1 MTVDA
6 EEQIAMKKTTVGIF
20 AHVDAGKTT
29 LCEALLFRAGVIR
42 RLGRVD
48 HRDSWFDTHAL
59 ERSRGVTIFSKQ
71 ASFTLGDTGFTLLD
85 TPGHVDFAAEAERTM
100 PVTDMAVMVI
110 SGTAGVQSHTA
121 TLWKL
126 LRRYRIPTL
135 LFITKMDMYTSG
147 SAEILRSIRMLL
159 SPNAVDFTGGISDGV
174 LSGSLQEEIAA
185 LDEGLMN
192 SYLDGSAITSEDAAA
207 LFEQNRL
214 FPCVF
219 GSGLRLDGVDDLIS
233 SLLALA
239 PSRSYGD
246 VPAAKVFKITRDR
259 NDSRLTNLKV
269 TGGSL
274 HVRDTVS
281 YRAADGTQYSEKITG
296 IRIYSG
302 EKYTSV
308 DSVSSGDV
316 AAVSGLDHTFAGG
329 GIGAE
334 TDVFMPVL
342 EPVMVYRIALPA
354 GSDPRTVLPKLSV
367 LEEEDPLLRIVW
379 DERLGEIHAN
389 IMGDLQ
395 GEVLKSLIESRFGL
409 NVGIDEG
416 HVLYKETVASPVEGI
431 GHFEPL
437 RHYAEVHL
445 IIQPN
450 EPGSGVEYGS
460 ICHTDDLAIN
470 WQRLI
475 LSSLEE
481 KQHVGVL
488 GGFPLTDV
496 RILLAS
502 GRAHLKHTEGGDF
515 REASWRAVRQGL
527 MNAENVLLEPFY
539 NYRLIVPSE
548 LTGRAINDI
557 RAMSGDFIT
566 EQMPDGNTILTGSVP
581 VSEMQGYASSVASYT
596 AGRGSLSCVSAGYR
610 PCHDAERVLAEAGY
624 DPERDVRNTPDSVF
638 CRHGAGFIVKWNEV
652 PEYMHLDAAMKRE
665 KGSADHPRSGSM
677 NLDEKALESLMERE
691 FGPIRRRQYGEAS
704 VVREASGADDSYSRK
719 SRLILDGYNVIFAWD
734 DLNELSKRS
743 LDLARTRLMD
753 IMSDYSGFTGTGT
766 VIVFDAYRSADNLGK
781 RFNHHGVDVVFTD
794 SGQSADAYIEKLS
807 NEIGKDE
814 SVKVVSSD
822 TLVRTGASRSGVMHM
837 SSRSLREEV
846 DRVSDRISSLIK
858 QHDGSSPSRLG
869 DFLDDEVIEKW
880 RQILNL

>member
-1 MTVDA
+1 
-6 EEQIAMKKTTVGIF
+6 MKKTTVGVF

-110 SGTAGVQSHTA
+110 SGPAGVQAHTV

-126 LRRYRIPTL
+126 LRRYHIPTM
-135 LFITKMDMYTSG
+135 LFITKMDMLTSG
-147 SAEILRSIRMLL
+147 KDEILRSIRTML
-159 SPNAVDFTGGISDGV
+159 SPNAVDFTGGVTDGI
-174 LSGSLQEEIAA
+174 LSVPLQEEVAA
-185 LDEGLMN
+185 LDEDLMN
-192 SYLDGSAITSEDAAA
+192 VYLDGSSVSSEDAAS
-207 LFEQNRL
+207 LFAQCRV
-214 FPCVF
+214 FPCIF
-219 GSGLRLDGVDDLIS
+219 GSGLKLEGIDDLIS
-233 SLLALA
+233 AMLAVA
-239 PSRSYGD
+239 PSGEYGD
-246 VPAAKVFKITRDR
+246 APAARVFKITRDR
-259 NDSRLTNLKV
+259 NDVRLTHVKV
-269 TGGSL
+269 TGGVL
-274 HVRDTVS
+274 HVRDS
-281 YRAADGTQYSEKITG
+281 ISCQSSDGLRYTEKITG

-308 DSVSSGDV
+308 DSVSPGDI
-316 AAVSGLDHTFAGG
+316 AALTGIEHSFAGG
-329 GIGAE
+329 CLGAE
-334 TDVFMPVL
+334 EDVFMPVL
-342 EPVMVYRIALPA
+342 EPVMVYRIALPEGA
-354 GSDPRTVLPKLSV
+354 DPRTVLPKLSR

-395 GEVLKSLIESRFGL
+395 GGVLKSLIESRFGID
-409 NVGIDEG
+409 VEIDEG
-416 HVLYKETVASPVEGI
+416 RVLYKETVASAVEGV

-445 IIQPN
+445 LIEPA

-496 RILLAS
+496 RILIAS

-527 MNAENVLLEPFY
+527 MNAESVLLEPY
-539 NYRLIVPSE
+539 YSYRLTVPSD
-548 LTGRAINDI
+548 LVGRAINDI
-557 RAMSGDFIT
+557 RSMSGDFSP
-566 EQMPDGNTILTGSVP
+566 EQMPDGNTVLTGSVP

-596 AGRGSLSCVSAGYR
+596 GGRGSLSCVSAGYR
-610 PCHDAERVLAEAGY
+610 PCHDAERVLAETGY
-624 DPERDVRNTPDSVF
+624 DPERDVQNTADSVF
-638 CRHGAGFIVKWNEV
+638 CRHGAGFTVKWNDV
-652 PEYMHLDAAMKRE
+652 PKYMHLEASLKQKNDSQS
-665 KGSADHPRSGSM
+665 GHPSGSM

-704 VVREASGADDSYSRK
+704 VVREASGADDVYSRK
-719 SRLILDGYNVIFAWD
+719 NRLILDGYNVIFAWE
-734 DLNELSKRS
+734 DLNELSQKS

-753 IMSDYSGFTGTGT
+753 IMADYSGFTGTGT
-766 VIVFDAYRSADNLGK
+766 VIVFDAYRSSDSAGK

-807 NEIGKDE
+807 QEIGRDE

-822 TLVRTGASRSGVMHM
+822 NLVRTGVSRSGVMHM
-837 SSRSLREEV
+837 SSRSLKEEV
-846 DRVSDRISSLIK
+846 DRVGERISSLISSR
-858 QHDGSSPSRLG
+858 DSTSPSRLG
-869 DFLDDEVIEKW
+869 DFLDDEVIDKW

>member
-1 MTVDA
+1 
-6 EEQIAMKKTTVGIF
+6 MKKTTVGIF

-100 PVTDMAVMVI
+100 PVTDMAVLVI
-110 SGTAGVQSHTA
+110 SGPAGVQSHTA

-126 LRRYRIPTL
+126 LRRYHIPTL
-135 LFITKMDMYTSG
+135 IFITKMDMYTSG
-147 SAEILRSIRMLL
+147 RAEILRSIRALL
-159 SPNAVDFTGGISDGV
+159 SPNAVDFTEGVSDGI
-174 LSGSLQEEIAA
+174 LSGSLQEEVAA
-185 LDEGLMN
+185 LDEDLMN
-192 SYLDGSAITSEDAAA
+192 SYLDGAEITSADAAS
-207 LFEQNRL
+207 LFEQNRI

-219 GSGLRLDGVDDLIS
+219 GSGLHLDGIDDLIS
-233 SLLALA
+233 SILAIA

-246 VPAAKVFKITRDR
+246 ITSAKVYKITRDR
-259 NDSRLTNLKV
+259 NDIRLTHMKV

-274 HVRDTVS
+274 HVRDTVAYQS
-281 YRAADGTQYSEKITG
+281 ADGMQFSEKITG
-296 IRIYSG
+296 LRIYSG

-308 DSVSSGDV
+308 DSASAGDIV
-316 AAVSGLDHTFAGG
+316 AVTGLEHTYSGG

-334 TDVFMPVL
+334 TGVFMPVL
-342 EPVMVYRIALPA
+342 EPVMVYRIALPS
-354 GSDPRTVLPKLSV
+354 GTEPRTVLPKLSI

-395 GEVLKSLIESRFGL
+395 GEVLKSIIESRFGL
-409 NVGIDEG
+409 SVEIDEG
-416 HVLYKETVASPVEGI
+416 RVLYKETIKSPVEGI

-445 IIQPN
+445 LIEPN
-450 EPGSGVEYGS
+450 EPGSGIEYGS

-496 RILLAS
+496 RILIAS

-527 MNAENVLLEPFY
+527 MHADSVLLEPFY

-548 LTGRAINDI
+548 LVGRAINDI
-557 RAMSGDFIT
+557 RAMSGDFT
-566 EQMPDGNTILTGSVP
+566 PEPMPDGSTILTGSVP
-581 VSEMQGYASSVASYT
+581 VSEIQGYASSVASYT

-610 PCHDAERVLAEAGY
+610 PCHDSERVLSQTGY
-624 DPERDVRNTPDSVF
+624 DPERDIQNTPDSVF
-638 CRHGAGFIVKWNEV
+638 CRHGAGFIVKWNDV
-652 PEYMHLDAAMKRE
+652 PQYMHLQAELRPQKEDSGEHR
-665 KGSADHPRSGSM
+665 PGSM

-704 VVREASGADDSYSRK
+704 VVREASGAEDSYSRR
-719 SRLILDGYNVIFAWD
+719 SRLILDGYNVVFAWD
-734 DLNELSKRS
+734 DLNELSKKS

-753 IMSDYSGFTGTGT
+753 IMSDYSGFTGTGV
-766 VIVFDAYRSADNLGK
+766 VIVFDAYRSTDNTGK

-807 NEIGKDE
+807 QEIGKDE

-822 TLVRTGASRSGVMHM
+822 TLVRTGVSRSGVMHM

-846 DRVSDRISSLIK
+846 DRVGERISALIS
-858 QHDGSSPSRLG
+858 QRDSSAPSRLG

-880 RQILNL
+880 RQILNF

>member
-1 MTVDA
+1 M
-6 EEQIAMKKTTVGIF
+6 IMNKTAVGIF

-71 ASFTLGDTGFTLLD
+71 ASFVLGDTGFTLLD

-100 PVTDMAVMVI
+100 PVTDMAVLVI
-110 SGTAGVQSHTA
+110 SGPAGVQSHTA

-126 LRRYRIPTL
+126 LRRYHIPTL
-135 LFITKMDMYTSG
+135 IFVTKMDMYTSG
-147 SAEILRSIRMLL
+147 STEILRSLRMLL
-159 SPNAVDFTGGISDGV
+159 SPNAVDFTGGIRDGILSDT
-174 LSGSLQEEIAA
+174 LQEEIAA
-185 LDEGLMN
+185 LDEGLMD
-192 SYLDGSAITSEDAAA
+192 SYLDGSEVTSSDASS
-207 LFEQNRL
+207 LFADCRL

-219 GSGLRLDGVDDLIS
+219 GSGLKLDGVDDLIS
-233 SLLALA
+233 ALLALA
-239 PSRSYGD
+239 PRKEYGEK
-246 VPAAKVFKITRDR
+246 PAAKVYKITRDR
-259 NDSRLTNLKV
+259 NDVRLTHIKV
-269 TGGSL
+269 TGGTVN
-274 HVRDTVS
+274 VRDS
-281 YRAADGTQYSEKITG
+281 LKYESADGMLYNEKVTG

-302 EKYTSV
+302 ERYTSA
-308 DSVSSGDV
+308 DSASAGDIV
-316 AAVSGLDHTFAGG
+316 AVTGLEHTFAGG
-329 GIGAE
+329 GLGEE
-334 TDVFMPVL
+334 TGVFMPVL

-354 GSDPRTVLPKLSV
+354 GSDPRTVLPKLSR

-395 GEVLKSLIESRFGL
+395 GEVLRSLIESRFGIS
-409 NVGIDEG
+409 VEIDEG
-416 HVLYKETVASPVEGI
+416 RVLYKETISSPVEGV

-445 IIQPN
+445 IIEPN
-450 EPGSGVEYGS
+450 EPGTGIEYGS

-496 RILLAS
+496 RILIAS

-527 MNAENVLLEPFY
+527 MHAENMLLEPFY

-548 LTGRAINDI
+548 LVGRAINDI
-557 RAMSGDFIT
+557 RAMSGDFSP
-566 EQMPDGNTILTGSVP
+566 EQMPDGNTVLTGSVP
-581 VSEMQGYASSVASYT
+581 VSEMQGYASAVASYT
-596 AGRGSLSCVSAGYR
+596 GGRGSLSCVSAGYR
-610 PCHDAERVLAEAGY
+610 PCHNSQEVLERTGY
-624 DPERDVRNTPDSVF
+624 DPERDVQNTPDSVF
-638 CRHGAGFIVKWNEV
+638 CRHGAGFTVKWDQV
-652 PEYMHLDAAMKRE
+652 PNYMHLQASIRE
-665 KGSADHPRSGSM
+665 KKDEPEVRSPGSL

-704 VVREASGADDSYSRK
+704 VVREASSSDDSFSRRN
-719 SRLILDGYNVIFAWD
+719 RLILDGYNVIFAWD
-734 DLNELSKRS
+734 DLNELSKKS

-766 VIVFDAYRSADNLGK
+766 VIVFDAYRSTDSAGK

-794 SGQSADAYIEKLS
+794 AGQSADAYIEKLS
-807 NEIGKDE
+807 QEIGKDE

-822 TLVRTGASRSGVMHM
+822 NLVRTGVSRSGVMHM
-837 SSRSLREEV
+837 SSRSLKEEV
-846 DRVSDRISSLIK
+846 DRVGERISSLISSR
-858 QHDGSSPSRLG
+858 DSASPSRLG